1 MEPLVSLV
9 AFPMIE
15 WIVIGFSEP
24 MDSATEVNTAIFCL
38 CKKKQTRWKQK
49 FKLFSMHYNLRQN
62 SLSLFLGRA

>member
-15 WIVIGFSEP
+15 WIVIGFSVP
-24 MDSATEVNTAIFCL
+24 MDSAPEVNTAIFCL

>member
-38 CKKKQTRWKQK
+38 CKKKNKQDESK
-49 FKLFSMHYNLRQN
+49 NLNYSQCTTICDKIPWA
-62 SLSLFLGRA
+62 FF

>member
-38 CKKKQTRWKQK
+38 CKKKNKQDESK
-49 FKLFSMHYNLRQN
+49 NFNYSQCTTICDKIPWAF
-62 SLSLFLGRA
+62 F

>member
-24 MDSATEVNTAIFCL
+24 MDSVTEVNTAIFCL
-38 CKKKQTRWKQK
+38 CKKTKNKQDESK
-49 FKLFSMHYNLRQN
+49 NLNYSQYTTICN
-62 SLSLFLGRA
+62 KIPWAFF